1 MANVKSF
8 IKALVANETN
18 VAAEILA
25 ELDNDTM
32 KAVRNNFNIAY
43 STAKELQ
50 ANKAAE
56 IEAAKAA
63 REAEL
68 QATIE
73 SIQAAVVGLDLEV
86 VTEMAQKALAVKYGE
101 DKPESKPKKWI
112 QERVAVVLD
121 NGEEYLIPVRGNC
134 IAVVLDAIKESGLTR
149 EEWIEAHRKVEA

>member
-43 STAKELQ
+43 SEAKELQ
-50 ANKAAE
+50 ANKAAAL
-56 IEAAKAA
+56 EAEKAA

-86 VTEMAQKALAVKYGE
+86 VTDMARKALAVKYGE
-101 DKPESKPKKWI
+101 DKPEVKAKKWI
-112 QERVAVVLD
+112 QDRVTVVLD
-121 NGEEYLIPVRGNC
+121 NGDEYTVPVRGNC
-134 IAVVLDAIKESGLTR
+134 IAVVLDAINASGLTR
-149 EEWIEAHRKVEA
+149 EEWIESHRKVEA

>member
-8 IKALVANETN
+8 FKALVSSD
-18 VAAEILA
+18 VSIAAELLA
-25 ELDNDTM
+25 DLDNDTM
-32 KAVRNNFNIAY
+32 KAVRNNFNMAY
-43 STAKELQ
+43 SAAKELQ
-50 ANKAAE
+50 AKKVAE
-56 IEAAKAA
+56 LEAAKAE

-73 SIQAAVVGLDLEV
+73 SIQAAVSGLDIEI
-86 VTEMAQKALAVKYGE
+86 VTDMAHKALAAKYGE
-101 DKPESKPKKWI
+101 VKAVKEKKWI

-134 IAVVLDAIKESGLTR
+134 IAVVLDAINSSGMTR

>member
-8 IKALVANETN
+8 FKALVSSD
-18 VAAEILA
+18 VSIAAELLA
-25 ELDNDTM
+25 DLDNDTM
-32 KAVRNNFNIAY
+32 KAVRNNFNMAY
-43 STAKELQ
+43 SSAKELQ
-50 ANKAAE
+50 AKKVAE
-56 IEAAKAA
+56 LEAAKAE

-73 SIQAAVVGLDLEV
+73 SIQAAVSGLDIEI
-86 VTEMAQKALAVKYGE
+86 VTDMAHKALAAKYGE
-101 DKPESKPKKWI
+101 VKAVKEKKWI

-134 IAVVLDAIKESGLTR
+134 IAVVLDAINSSGMTR

>member
-68 QATIE
+68 QKTIE
-73 SIQAAVVGLDLEV
+73 DINAAVAGLDLEV
-86 VTEMAQKALAVKYGE
+86 VTEMARKALAAKYGE
-101 DKPESKPKKWI
+101 DKPEVKAKKWI
-112 QERVAVVLD
+112 QERVTVVLD

>member
-1 MANVKSF
+1 MR
-8 IKALVANETN
+8 
-18 VAAEILA
+18 
-25 ELDNDTM
+25 
-32 KAVRNNFNIAY
+32 AVRNNFNIAY

-73 SIQAAVVGLDLEV
+73 SIQAVVNGLDLEV

-101 DKPESKPKKWI
+101 DKPEVKAKKWI
-112 QERVAVVLD
+112 QERVEVVLD

-134 IAVVLDAIKESGLTR
+134 IAVVLDAINASGMTR
-149 EEWIEAHRKVEA
+149 EEWIDAHRKEEA

>member
-1 MANVKSF
+1 MANTKSLL
-8 IKALVANETN
+8 KALISNDTAI
-18 VAAEILA
+18 AAELLA
-25 ELDNDTM
+25 DLDSDTM

-101 DKPESKPKKWI
+101 DKPEVKAKKWI

-134 IAVVLDAIKESGLTR
+134 ISVVLDAIKESGLTR
-149 EEWIEAHRKVEA
+149 EECIESHRKVEA

>member
-8 IKALVANETN
+8 LKALISNDTVI
-18 VAAEILA
+18 AAELLA
-25 ELDNDTM
+25 DLDNDTM

-101 DKPESKPKKWI
+101 DKPEVKAKKWI

-134 IAVVLDAIKESGLTR
+134 IAVVLDAINSSGMTR

>member
-1 MANVKSF
+1 
-8 IKALVANETN
+8 
-18 VAAEILA
+18 
-25 ELDNDTM
+25 M

-73 SIQAAVVGLDLEV
+73 SIQAAVVGSGSSYRDG
-86 VTEMAQKALAVKYGE
+86 TKATAVKYG
-101 DKPESKPKKWI
+101 KTSQK
-112 QERVAVVLD
+112 
-121 NGEEYLIPVRGNC
+121 
-134 IAVVLDAIKESGLTR
+134 
-149 EEWIEAHRKVEA
+149 